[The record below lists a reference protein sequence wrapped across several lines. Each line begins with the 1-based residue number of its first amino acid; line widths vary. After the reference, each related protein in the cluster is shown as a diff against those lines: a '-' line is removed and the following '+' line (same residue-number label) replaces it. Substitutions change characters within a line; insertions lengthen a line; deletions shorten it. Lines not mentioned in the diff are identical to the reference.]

1 MLSTTNLQK
10 TLGWVCA
17 HAYQKLRRLGTTDL
31 IGMALCTAL
40 FAGTAFAEEPSFLE
54 PEQAL
59 KMTAKAKDHQTVEV
73 RFAIAEGYYLYKN
86 KVKISADQ
94 GVELAIGEFPPS
106 LSHDD
111 PNFGKV
117 ETYRQQVVLPVNIKN
132 ATSSS
137 FKLTVISQGCA
148 DAGLCYPPITQIA
161 NIKLPAAMSVAAS
174 PKPSTTVSPA
184 AIAISPPVAVAAAAS
199 PVSDALDIK
208 PANNKLLAELS
219 EAPAFATQAA
229 SAPAA
234 SNTDSINSLLG
245 SGNLALILISFFGFG
260 LLLALTPCVFPMMPI
275 LSGIIV
281 GHGDKISKKR
291 ALILSIAYVLGM
303 AISYALAGVAA
314 GLSGSLLSA
323 ALQNAWVLGS
333 FAMVF
338 VLLSLSMF
346 GFYELQLPASLQS
359 KLSNSANQQKGGS
372 LTGVMIMGALSA
384 LIVGP
389 CVAAPLAGALLYIA
403 QTHNALL
410 GGVALF
416 VMALGMGVPLI
427 IVGCAASALPR
438 AGGWMEGIKKV
449 FGVLLL
455 AVAIWLVSPVLPTL
469 FAMLAWAMLLI
480 ISAVF
485 LHALDPLPPHTA
497 GWPRFCKGLGVIALL
512 AGSALLIGALS
523 GSRDPLQPLQ
533 GLQSAQAATAHVQFE
548 RVSSVAD
555 LESKLA
561 ASNQPVMLDFYADW
575 CVSCKEMEKLTFT
588 DAAVAAKMGKMRL
601 LQANVTANTEA
612 DKALLKRFKLFG
624 PPGIIFF
631 NAKGAEQ
638 FSSIGFQNAEAF
650 NAVLDKA
657 LK

>member
-1 MLSTTNLQK
+1 MK
-10 TLGWVCA
+10 TYL
-17 HAYQKLRRLGTTDL
+17 DL
-31 IGMALCTAL
+31 IRVAACPHPTRFNRETMFKTIKSTLCAALLAL
-40 FAGTAFAEEPSFLE
+40 SFSQAWAEDPVFLE

-59 KMTAKAKDHQTVEV
+59 KMSAKAKDHQTVEV
-73 RFAIAEGYYLYKN
+73 RFAIADGYYLYKN
-86 KVKISADQ
+86 KLKISADS
-94 GVELAIGEFPPS
+94 GVELAAPKFPPS

-117 ETYRQQVVLPVNIKN
+117 ETYRQQVLLPIQIKN
-132 ATSSS
+132 AAATS

-148 DAGLCYPPITQIA
+148 DAGLCYPPITQVA
-161 NIKLPAAMSVAAS
+161 DIKLPAA
-174 PKPSTTVSPA
+174 TTKLVTDIKLPA
-184 AIAISPPVAVAAAAS
+184 APAKLVEATPAPVQAVAITPDTVAVAETSIQAPLVQAAATTA
-199 PVSDALDIK
+199 PV
-208 PANNKLLAELS
+208 E
-219 EAPAFATQAA
+219 EAPD
-229 SAPAA
+229 
-234 SNTDSINSLLG
+234 TDSVTSLLG
-245 SGNLALILISFFGFG
+245 SGNLPLILLSFFGFG

-281 GHGDKISKKR
+281 GQGKAISKKR
-291 ALILSIAYVLGM
+291 ALILSLAYVLGM
-303 AISYALAGVAA
+303 ATSYALAGVAA

-323 ALQNAWVLGS
+323 ALQNVWVLGS

-372 LTGVMIMGALSA
+372 LLGVLIMGALSA

-438 AGGWMEGIKKV
+438 AGGWMENIKKV

-455 AVAIWLVSPVLPTL
+455 GVAIWLVSPVLPAL
-469 FAMLAWAMLLI
+469 FSMLAWGTLLI

-512 AGSALLIGALS
+512 AGSAMLIGALS
-523 GSRDPLQPLQ
+523 GGRDPLQPLQ
-533 GLQSAQAATAHVQFE
+533 GFQGIAAQAAAPHSQFE
-548 RVSSVAD
+548 RVTSVAD
-555 LESKLA
+555 LEEKLA
-561 ASNQPVMLDFYADW
+561 NSKQPVMLDFYADW
-575 CVSCKEMEKLTFT
+575 CVSCKEMEKFTFT
-588 DAAVAAKMGKMRL
+588 DPTVAARMGKMRL
-601 LQANVTANTEA
+601 LQADVTANTDA

-631 NAKGAEQ
+631 DPQGKEQ
-638 FSSIGFQNAEAF
+638 FSTVGFQNAEAF
-650 NAVLDKA
+650 KATLDKA